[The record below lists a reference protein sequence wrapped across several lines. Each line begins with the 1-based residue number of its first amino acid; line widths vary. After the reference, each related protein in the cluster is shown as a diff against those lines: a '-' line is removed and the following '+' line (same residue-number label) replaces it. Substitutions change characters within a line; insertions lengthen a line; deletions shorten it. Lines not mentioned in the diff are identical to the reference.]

1 MKVVLYHDN
10 CQDGLFAAFAAWTK
24 FGADALYIPVNYAPL
39 HSLSPQDALAHVFS
53 EVNCQRSQAAGNSR
67 YRVSAVTA
75 SNYADI
81 DLIVVDF
88 SFPVAHFMHHLQV
101 FKSVLVLDHHHS
113 SLQAYSAA
121 YNHSVQEYG
130 WKYFFPA
137 DNATV
142 VFSEK
147 ESGAKLAWMYFH
159 PHTEVPKYIEHVS
172 DRDLWTFKLPS
183 TKEFHVGCQA
193 LRDENFA
200 RLEGLVN
207 TEYRKIL
214 QTGETLLKEVE
225 RRIESTKQSLVLPT
239 RLRLNGQEHR
249 CALVNAPADITSDL
263 GNSLIRDGY
272 DVAVVYNI
280 KPSKQVGCGVRSRA
294 GVDGSLLAAH
304 YGGGGH
310 QQAAGFSLDLPTLVE
325 ILNAPVW
332 EVGHG

>member
-10 CQDGLFAAFAAWTK
+10 CQDGLFAAFTAWTK
-24 FGADALYIPVNYAPL
+24 FGADALYIPVNYSPL
-39 HSLSPQDALAHVFS
+39 HSLSPEDALAHVFS
-53 EVNCQRSQAAGNSR
+53 EASCQRAHATGNSR
-67 YRVSAVTA
+67 HRVSAVTV

-88 SFPVAHFMHHLQV
+88 SFPVAHFIHHTKV

-121 YNHSVQEYG
+121 YNHSVQEHG
-130 WKYFFPA
+130 WKHFFPA
-137 DNATV
+137 NNATV

-159 PHTEVPKYIEHVS
+159 PHLGVPKHIEHVS
-172 DRDLWTFKLPS
+172 DRDLWTFKMAF
-183 TKEFHVGCQA
+183 TKEFYAGCRA
-193 LRDENFA
+193 LQDGNFA
-200 RLEGLVN
+200 HLGTLVN
-207 TEYRKIL
+207 NEYRKIL
-214 QTGETLLKEVE
+214 QTGETLLQEME
-225 RRIESTKQSLVLPT
+225 RRIENTKRSLVIPT
-239 RLRLNGQEHR
+239 RLRLNGEEYR

-263 GNSLIRDGY
+263 GNSLIHDGY
-272 DVAVVYNI
+272 DVVVVYNI
-280 KPSKQVGCGVRSRA
+280 KPSKQAGCGVRSRA

-310 QQAAGFSLDLPTLVE
+310 QQAAGFSVDLPTLVE